1 MRFSIY
7 LLLAN
12 PILANSWLVKFDHF
26 CWYLI
31 GVCVRTQLEYVCVG
45 KLPYVEGD
53 PRPRWTKSTK
63 RVAICSIDYLA
74 LVQGQRACRPADT
87 MVYACEFRMH
97 ANPRSLLTG
106 VVILDSF
113 CANISY
119 GPVRLAE
126 KMTADVNANLLWK
139 KNVVISLKRYG

>member
-7 LLLAN
+7 HLLAN
-12 PILANSWLVKFDHF
+12 PILANSWLFKFDHF

-31 GVCVRTQLEYVCVG
+31 GVYVCTQLEYICVG

-63 RVAICSIDYLA
+63 HVVICSIDYLA
-74 LVQGQRACRPADT
+74 LVQGQRACKPANT

-97 ANPRSLLTG
+97 ASPRSLLTG

-113 CANISY
+113 CANISS
-119 GPVRLAE
+119 E
-126 KMTADVNANLLWK
+126 KMADADTDANLLWE
-139 KNVVISLKRYG
+139 KNTVISLKRYDW